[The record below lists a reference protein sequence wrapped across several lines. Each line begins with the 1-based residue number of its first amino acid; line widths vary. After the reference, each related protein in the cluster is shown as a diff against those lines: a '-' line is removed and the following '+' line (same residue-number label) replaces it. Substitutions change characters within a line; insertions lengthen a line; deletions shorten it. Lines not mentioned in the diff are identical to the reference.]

1 VRGEVRWERSLPIG
15 SVRLHQ
21 ELGRDDPLTSA
32 QQDAISE
39 RVRELLA
46 PLRDRVERFGAERPV
61 AIGGTVRALYRLAN
75 GLDEDTHR
83 IPLDASLR
91 RSDVDALAQRLA
103 GSSHAGRAR
112 MRGMSARRADLL
124 PTGALIVREIFR
136 SLALRD
142 VSVCDW
148 GLREG
153 VLLDAIA
160 RSA

>member
-1 VRGEVRWERSLPIG
+1 
-15 SVRLHQ
+15 
-21 ELGRDDPLTSA
+21 
-32 QQDAISE
+32 
-39 RVRELLA
+39 
-46 PLRDRVERFGAERPV
+46 
-61 AIGGTVRALYRLAN
+61 
-75 GLDEDTHR
+75 
-83 IPLDASLR
+83 
-91 RSDVDALAQRLA
+91 
-103 GSSHAGRAR
+103 